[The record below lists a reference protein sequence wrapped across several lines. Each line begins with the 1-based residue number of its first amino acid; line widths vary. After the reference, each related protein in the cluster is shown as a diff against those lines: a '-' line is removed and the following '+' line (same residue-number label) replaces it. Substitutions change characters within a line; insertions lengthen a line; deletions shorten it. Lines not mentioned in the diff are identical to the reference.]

1 MTANWPPKTPDGPT
15 AQVVLDGISVS
26 NFSLLKTL
34 PGDTS
39 QAAAEGLLR
48 IKAGTLI
55 DGVYRVIGPLGSGS
69 MGVVLL
75 AEDESL
81 DRRVAIK
88 FVHST
93 LHRHD
98 FIERFTAE
106 ARALARV
113 SHPNVL
119 QIYAFG
125 EHDGAPYF
133 ATEFVE
139 GQTLE
144 QWLVRSGAH
153 PDIEVALDILDG
165 VCDGVAAIHSA
176 DTVHRDLKPGNVL
189 LDTKLRPHIADLGL
203 AMLCRDDVATG
214 PEVVGTPAYMAPEIA
229 FATDFAPA
237 PAALADV
244 YSLGCMTYE
253 LLTAHPPFEAERHG
267 GSPVG
272 LILQHRIGT
281 VVAPSIARP
290 GLPRAFD
297 DVILHALAKD
307 PADRTQSVDAFRR
320 ELMEARSSA
329 SSASV
334 RILVA
339 DDHADFRDSLEIM
352 LGLEFPGADIECVGD
367 GTSALAAFDRKRPS
381 VAILDL
387 QMPGLDGMQLTGLIR
402 QRDPMATVP
411 ILIMTASGG
420 SREWE
425 RLAAMGA
432 DRFFVKPIVVED
444 VVGMVRQ
451 LLKPRTSNR
460 PPRPLPDSAPPATSA
475 V

>member
-1 MTANWPPKTPDGPT
+1 M
-15 AQVVLDGISVS
+15 S
-26 NFSLLKTL
+26 NSSLLKTL

-39 QAAAEGLLR
+39 QAASEGLLR
-48 IKAGTLI
+48 VQAGTLI
-55 DGVYRVIGPLGSGS
+55 DGVYRVLGPLGSGS

-88 FVHST
+88 FVHSN

-144 QWLVRSGAH
+144 QWLSRSGAH
-153 PDIEVALDILDG
+153 PDLEVALEIIDG
-165 VCDGVAAIHSA
+165 VCDGVAAIHA
-176 DTVHRDLKPGNVL
+176 ANTVHRDLKPGNVL

-203 AMLCRDDVATG
+203 AMLCRDDVEIG

-237 PAALADV
+237 APSLADV

-253 LLTAHPPFEAERHG
+253 LVTARPPFEAEGHG
-267 GSPVG
+267 HSPVG

-281 VVAPSIARP
+281 VTAPSLVRP
-290 GLPRAFD
+290 GLSPELDA
-297 DVILHALAKD
+297 VILRALAKD
-307 PADRTQSVDAFRR
+307 PAKRTQSVEAFQR
-320 ELMEARSSA
+320 ELMEARAATSS
-329 SSASV
+329 SSV

-339 DDHADFRDSLEIM
+339 DDHDDFRGALQII
-352 LGLEFPGADIECVGD
+352 LGIEFPGADIECVED

-387 QMPGLDGMQLTGLIR
+387 QMPGLDGTQLTELIR
-402 QRDPMATVP
+402 QRDPLATIP

-420 SREWE
+420 PREWE
-425 RLAAMGA
+425 RLAAIGA

-444 VVGMVRQ
+444 VVAMVRQ
-451 LLKPRTSNR
+451 LLRPRTASR
-460 PPRPLPDSAPPATSA
+460 PPQPTQVGDG
-475 V
+475 

>member
-1 MTANWPPKTPDGPT
+1 
-15 AQVVLDGISVS
+15 VS
-26 NFSLLKTL
+26 NFSLLKTM
-34 PGDTS
+34 PGDLS
-39 QAAAEGLLR
+39 QAAAEGLFR
-48 IKAGTLI
+48 IEAGTLI
-55 DGVYRVIGPLGSGS
+55 GGVYRVVGPLGSGA

-93 LHRHD
+93 LHRDD

-125 EHDGAPYF
+125 EHEGAPYF

-144 QWLVRSGAH
+144 QWLARSGGCTDVDAVL
-153 PDIEVALDILDG
+153 EILDG
-165 VCDGVAAIHSA
+165 VCDGVAAIHA
-176 DTVHRDLKPGNVL
+176 ANTVHRDLKPGNIL
-189 LDTKLRPHIADLGL
+189 LDTRLRPHIADLGL
-203 AMLCRDDVATG
+203 AMLCRDVETTR

-237 PAALADV
+237 PPALADV

-253 LLTAHPPFEAERHG
+253 LLTGRPPFEAERHG
-267 GSPVG
+267 GSPIG

-281 VVAPSIARP
+281 VTAPSVVRP
-290 GLPRAFD
+290 SLSPELDA
-297 DVILHALAKD
+297 VILRALTKD
-307 PADRTQSVDAFRR
+307 PAQRTQNVEAFRR
-320 ELMEARSSA
+320 ELVEARAATSS
-329 SSASV
+329 SSV

-339 DDHADFRDSLEIM
+339 DDHDDFRASFDII
-352 LGLEFPGADIECVGD
+352 LGLEFPGADIECVAD

-387 QMPGLDGMQLTGLIR
+387 QMAGLDGMQLTELIR

-425 RLAAMGA
+425 RLASMGA
-432 DRFFVKPIVVED
+432 DRFFVKPIVIED
-444 VVGMVRQ
+444 VVAMVRQ
-451 LLKPRTSNR
+451 FLKPRPAIH
-460 PPRPLPDSAPPATSA
+460 PPRPLSES